1 MPAPDEQPPSSPQT
15 DPGGERLAHTA
26 SAVARAYATVVVK
39 LRFLIVAG
47 WAVAAAFAAMHM
59 PSFGAENGGVVQ
71 LVPAN
76 APALA
81 ALEQETRI
89 FRVPAGSEFVLVER
103 NPRGLPAAAQER
115 ITRQAARLDRSRAG
129 LRFALP
135 VLNTGAA
142 FPGSREPGTTAVTY
156 LYPNPALPLAEQ
168 NLRAEHYAAT
178 ARSQADDVVGLTGAV
193 PGQLRQGNLI
203 DSHLQLAEL
212 ATLAA
217 IALIVL
223 LAYRSIGAPL
233 VAMAGIAVGFPVN
246 VWMLGRLRD
255 RYGLAIPD
263 ELAPVI
269 VALLLGILT
278 DYAIFLLSGV
288 RNRLAAG
295 DDRLT
300 ATRVTVAEFAPIV
313 TTSAA
318 ILAGSLLAL
327 LVSTLAAFR
336 DLGPALAV
344 TVTLGLAVAIT
355 LIPALLAIFGGLVYW
370 PNGVG
375 TGGIAADGRPA
386 LSGRLLAR
394 RAVAVPV
401 VAVCLAGLVL
411 AAIQLGSLRLGLG
424 QVGDLPSGSP
434 PRVAARA
441 AGQGFPPGIL
451 SPTAVILRAPGIATV
466 HRASLERLQSKVDR
480 APGVAATFGPRQE
493 PRQSRLNV
501 FSGDDGNAARIVAV
515 LNSDP
520 LGATAIDELGS
531 LESSLP
537 RMAASAGLPGVR
549 ISYAGD
555 TALAREAV
563 SDIRRNL
570 WRVTGLVLLVNWVLL
585 MLFLRSLT
593 APLLLIAS
601 SLAAVAAALGL
612 TTWVFQTLLGDG
624 QLTYYVPL
632 VAAVLL
638 IALGSDYNVFV
649 VGRIWQEARI
659 RPLRQAIA
667 VAAPASSRTIRT
679 AGVALAAS
687 FGILA
692 VIPVRAFRELAFAMV
707 AGILLE
713 TFVVRSLLV
722 PSLITI
728 FGYASGWPGGRL
740 RRGRDTALAE

>member
-1 MPAPDEQPPSSPQT
+1 MPRPEKQQQAQT
-15 DPGGERLAHTA
+15 AG
-26 SAVARAYATVVVK
+26 AVSRAYATVVVK
-39 LRFLIVAG
+39 LRYLIVAG
-47 WAVAAAFAAMHM
+47 WAAAAVLAALHL
-59 PSFGAENGGVVQ
+59 PSFGAGEGGVVQ

-81 ALEQETRI
+81 ALRQETRI

-103 NPRGLPAAAQER
+103 NPHGLPAAALVR
-115 ITRQAARLDRSRAG
+115 IARQAARLDRSPTG

-135 VLNTGAA
+135 VLNLPGLPGAHQ
-142 FPGSREPGTTAVTY
+142 PGTTAVTY
-156 LYPNPALPLAEQ
+156 LYPDPSLPLAEQ
-168 NLRAEHYAAT
+168 TERAVHYADT
-178 ARSQADDVVGLTGAV
+178 ARSQSDNVVGITGAV
-193 PGQLRQGNLI
+193 PGQLRQGDLI
-203 DSHLQLAEL
+203 DSHLQLTEL
-212 ATLAA
+212 ATLVA

-223 LAYRSIGAPL
+223 AAYRSIGAPL
-233 VAMAGIAVGFPVN
+233 VAMAGIAVGFPVT

-255 RYGLAIPD
+255 RYSLAIPD

-295 DDRLT
+295 EHRLA
-300 ATRVTVAEFAPIV
+300 ATRVTLSELAPIV

-327 LVSTLAAFR
+327 LISTLTAFR

-344 TVTLGLAVAIT
+344 TVGLGLAVAIT
-355 LIPALLAIFGGLVYW
+355 LIPALLAIFGPLVYW
-370 PNGVG
+370 PSRFPTSG
-375 TGGIAADGRPA
+375 TAADPGPA

-394 RAVAVPV
+394 RTVALPVAVA
-401 VAVCLAGLVL
+401 CLAGLVL
-411 AAIQLGSLRLGLG
+411 AAAQLGSLRLGLG
-424 QVGDLPSGSP
+424 QIGDLPSNST

-441 AGQGFPPGIL
+441 AGEGFPPGIV
-451 SPTAVILRAPGIATV
+451 SPTAVILRGRGIASA
-466 HRASLERLQSKVDR
+466 HRGSLERLQSLIDGS
-480 APGVAATFGPRQE
+480 PGVAATFGPRQE
-493 PRQSRLNV
+493 PRHSGLDI
-501 FSGDDGNAARIVAV
+501 FSGDRGNAARIVVV
-515 LNSDP
+515 LDSDP
-520 LGATAIDELGS
+520 LSATAIDDLGNLQS
-531 LESSLP
+531 ALP
-537 RMAASAGLPGVR
+537 RLAAAAGAPDAHV
-549 ISYAGD
+549 SYAGD
-555 TALAREAV
+555 TALARDAV
-563 SDIRRNL
+563 SEVRLNL
-570 WRVTGLVLLVNWVLL
+570 WRVAGLVLLVNWVLL

-593 APLLLIAS
+593 APLLLLAS
-601 SLAAVAAALGL
+601 SLVAVAAALGL
-612 TTWVFQTLLGDG
+612 TTWVFQTVLGHG

-659 RPLRQAIA
+659 RPLREAVA

-687 FGILA
+687 FGTLA
-692 VIPVRAFRELAFAMV
+692 VIPVGAFRQMAFAMV
-707 AGILLE
+707 TGILLE
-713 TFVVRSLLV
+713 AFVVRSLLV

-740 RRGRDTALAE
+740 RRGRDSALAE

>member
-1 MPAPDEQPPSSPQT
+1 MPEPDKQRMGQT
-15 DPGGERLAHTA
+15 AGT
-26 SAVARAYATVVVK
+26 VARAYATAIVK

-47 WAVAAAFAAMHM
+47 WAAAAVLAAVHM
-59 PSFGAENGGVVQ
+59 PSFGAGDGGVVQ

-81 ALEQETRI
+81 ALRQETRI
-89 FRVPAGSEFVLVER
+89 FRVPAGSEFALVER
-103 NPRGLPAAAQER
+103 NSHGLPAAAQVR
-115 ITRQAARLDRSRAG
+115 IVRQAARLDRSRSG

-135 VLNTGAA
+135 LLNTGGV
-142 FPGSREPGTTAVTY
+142 FPGTRQPGTTAVTF
-156 LYPNPALPLAEQ
+156 LYPDPSLPLAEQ
-168 NLRAEHYAAT
+168 SRQAVHYADT
-178 ARSQADDVVGLTGAV
+178 ARSQSDDVVGITGAV
-193 PGQLRQGNLI
+193 PGQLRQGDLI
-203 DSHLQLAEL
+203 DSHLLLTEL

-223 LAYRSIGAPL
+223 VAYRSIGAPL
-233 VAMAGIAVGFPVN
+233 VAMAGIAVGFPVT
-246 VWMLGRLRD
+246 VWLLGRLRD

-295 DDRLT
+295 DHRLV
-300 ATRVTVAEFAPIV
+300 ATRETLAEIAPIV

-327 LVSTLAAFR
+327 LISTLSAFR

-344 TVTLGLAVAIT
+344 TVLLGLAVAIT
-355 LIPALLAIFGGLVYW
+355 LIPALLAMFGALVYW
-370 PNGVG
+370 PSRVRPAGA
-375 TGGIAADGRPA
+375 TADPGPA

-394 RAVAVPV
+394 RAVAFPV
-401 VAVCLAGLVL
+401 AAACLAGLVL
-411 AAIQLGSLRLGLG
+411 AALQLGSLRLGLG
-424 QVGDLPSGSP
+424 QIGDLPSNST

-441 AGQGFPPGIL
+441 AGEGFPPGIV
-451 SPTAVILRAPGIATV
+451 SPTAIILRGRGIASAD
-466 HRASLERLQSKVDR
+466 RGSLERLQSMVDR
-480 APGVAATFGPRQE
+480 GSGVAATFGPRQE
-493 PRQSRLNV
+493 PRHSGLDI
-501 FSGDDGNAARIVAV
+501 FSGDGGNAARIVVV
-515 LNSDP
+515 LDSDP
-520 LGATAIDELGS
+520 LSATAIDDLGS
-531 LESSLP
+531 LESALP
-537 RMAASAGLPGVR
+537 RFAAAAGVPDAQV
-549 ISYAGD
+549 SYAGD
-555 TALAREAV
+555 TALARDAV
-563 SDIRRNL
+563 SDVRLNL
-570 WRVTGLVLLVNWVLL
+570 WRVAGLVLLVNWVLL

-593 APLLLIAS
+593 APLLLLAS
-601 SLAAVAAALGL
+601 SLVAVAAALGL
-612 TTWVFQTLLGDG
+612 TTWVFQSVLGHG

-659 RPLRQAIA
+659 RPLREA
-667 VAAPASSRTIRT
+667 VAEAAPASSRTIRT

-692 VIPVRAFRELAFAMV
+692 VIPVGAFRQMAFAMV

-740 RRGRDTALAE
+740 RRGRDAAVAE

>member
-1 MPAPDEQPPSSPQT
+1 MPGPDEQRKT
-15 DPGGERLAHTA
+15 RTTGT
-26 SAVARAYATVVVK
+26 VARAYATVVVK
-39 LRFLIVAG
+39 LRYLIVAG
-47 WAVAAAFAAMHM
+47 WVAVAVLAAMHM
-59 PSFGAENGGVVQ
+59 PSFGAGNGGVVQ

-81 ALEQETRI
+81 ALREETRI

-103 NPRGLPAAAQER
+103 NPRGLPTAAQAR
-115 ITRQAARLDRSRAG
+115 IVRQAARLDRSQTG

-135 VLNTGAA
+135 VLNLRGLPGA
-142 FPGSREPGTTAVTY
+142 RDPGTTAVTY
-156 LYPNPALPLAEQ
+156 LHPNPSLPLAEQ
-168 NLRAEHYAAT
+168 SARAVHYADT
-178 ARSQADDVVGLTGAV
+178 ARSQSDDVVGITGAA
-193 PGQLRQGNLI
+193 PGQLRQGDLI
-203 DSHLQLAEL
+203 ESHLQLTEL

-233 VAMAGIAVGFPVN
+233 VAMAGIAVGFPVT

-255 RYGLAIPD
+255 RYGVAIPD

-295 DDRLT
+295 DHRLT
-300 ATRVTVAEFAPIV
+300 ATRLTVAQIAPIV

-327 LVSTLAAFR
+327 WISTLTAFR
-336 DLGPALAV
+336 DLGPALAA
-344 TVTLGLAVAIT
+344 TVGLGLAVAIT
-355 LIPALLAIFGGLVYW
+355 LIPALLAIFGPLVYW
-370 PNGVG
+370 PSRIRPD
-375 TGGIAADGRPA
+375 GGIADPRPA

-394 RAVAVPV
+394 RAVALPV
-401 VAVCLAGLVL
+401 AAACLAALVL
-411 AAIQLGSLRLGLG
+411 AAAQLGSLRLGLG
-424 QVGDLPSGSP
+424 QIGDLPANST

-441 AGQGFPPGIL
+441 AGQGFPRGIVA
-451 SPTAVILRAPGIATV
+451 PTSVILRGRGIASV
-466 HRASLERLQSKVDR
+466 HRRSLEHLQSLIGR
-480 APGVAATFGPRQE
+480 SPGVAATFGPRQE
-493 PRQSRLNV
+493 PRRTGLDI
-501 FSGDDGNAARIVAV
+501 FSADRGNAARIVVV
-515 LNSDP
+515 LDRDP
-520 LGATAIDELGS
+520 LSATAIDDLGS
-531 LESSLP
+531 LESALP
-537 RMAASAGLPGVR
+537 RLAAAAGVPDAQVN
-549 ISYAGD
+549 YAGD
-555 TALAREAV
+555 TALARDAV
-563 SDIRRNL
+563 SDVRLNL
-570 WRVTGLVLLVNWVLL
+570 WRVAGLVLLVNWLLL

-593 APLLLIAS
+593 APLLLLAS
-601 SLAAVAAALGL
+601 SVVAVAAALGL
-612 TTWVFQTLLGDG
+612 TTWVFESVLGHG

-649 VGRIWQEARI
+649 IGRIWQEARI
-659 RPLRQAIA
+659 RPLREAVA

-692 VIPVRAFRELAFAMV
+692 VIPVEAFRQMAFAMV

-740 RRGRDTALAE
+740 RHGRDTALAD